1 VTPLRSGTIATI
13 GQLSLTGVA
22 NRFVGLQLG
31 SGAPIRNGGV
41 LGPDQTK
48 GIVDLDVLLDALKP
62 QVRVSVQRIF
72 RTGAYLFDHPTAV
85 AANRAFGYLNP
96 ALSQVTQLGRE
107 VVADRF
113 ALDRLVSS
121 TAAVSSALAA
131 LSGDLGGAV
140 SSTAAVL
147 RDVAAER
154 SALGDTLTR
163 APGVLGQSTGV
174 LRDVSYTLGCWIR
187 RCGICGRSR
196 RGWRRC

>member
-1 VTPLRSGTIATI
+1 LW
-13 GQLSLTGVA
+13 
-22 NRFVGLQLG
+22 LQLG
-31 SGAPIRNGGV
+31 SGAPIGNGGV

-107 VVADRF
+107 VVAHRF
-113 ALDRLVSS
+113 ALDRLVAS

-131 LSGDLGGAV
+131 RSGDLGGAV

-147 RDVAAER
+147 RMWPL
-154 SALGDTLTR
+154 SARRWG
-163 APGVLGQSTGV
+163 
-174 LRDVSYTLGCWIR
+174 IR
-187 RCGICGRSR
+187 
-196 RGWRRC
+196 